1 MSKDFSILKNSS
13 ITIRTVSI
21 FSQIAIVWNSNL
33 SNGLAIQFLSQD
45 TLSLFN
51 FADQIFKNINI
62 INILNQENIKG
73 QIINGLENI
82 LRGSLASEP
91 NGNSPYVFIGN
102 NLTASVTKL
111 NVNGFINSTTSS
123 FMSPIGKK

>member
-1 MSKDFSILKNSS
+1 M
-13 ITIRTVSI
+13 
-21 FSQIAIVWNSNL
+21 
-33 SNGLAIQFLSQD
+33 
-45 TLSLFN
+45 FN